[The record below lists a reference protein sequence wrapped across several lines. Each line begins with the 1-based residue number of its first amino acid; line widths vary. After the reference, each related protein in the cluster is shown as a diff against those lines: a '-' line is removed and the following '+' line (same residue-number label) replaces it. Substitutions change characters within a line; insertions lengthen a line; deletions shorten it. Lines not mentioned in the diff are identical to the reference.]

1 MAPEIRVVPSALN
14 GHEMSIFQVDAPRA
28 PAGLQP
34 IAMTSRSKSS
44 KANSS
49 PAPHNPAA
57 GDSEA
62 TPLPSTVKG
71 RSIRIELGPGHAPV
85 QVPWGTTA
93 DEVIRRAG
101 ITAPYPIV
109 AVRFRNKVAPLDRHL
124 EQAGLLEPITTASR
138 DGALIYR
145 RSLTFVLIVAVS
157 QLFPD
162 LRIYINH
169 SFNQGY
175 YAEVYNSALGG
186 NEPVSLSDSDIAA
199 IARRMHEII
208 ASNMPITRR
217 EHPLEEAIAIFEG
230 AGLNDKA
237 DLLRY
242 SPPGP
247 VSVYQLGD
255 RLNHFYGQLAP
266 STGALGVFELQ
277 LAPPGF
283 VLRFPRTSRPNELPP
298 SVSTDKTMGV
308 LREYERWLRILQ
320 WRTVSQLNALVE
332 ADKVREYILIAEA
345 LHEKRLGAIADMI
358 TNHPRH
364 PRILLLSGPSA
375 SGKTTSSKRL
385 SIQLRVNGF
394 RPTVIELDNF
404 FVDREKTPRDENG
417 DFDFE
422 SFGAIDVECL
432 QECVRGLLRGEAVR
446 MPKFDFKAGRSVP
459 GEEVRL
465 EPNQLLLLEGIHALN
480 DRLLPT
486 IPDGLKFKIYASPM
500 THLNIDDHNRI
511 SSSDARLLRRLV
523 RDSSYRGYDA
533 TATLS
538 RWPSVRRGEEKNIFP
553 YQENADAIF
562 NSALPYEIATL
573 KEPALA
579 VLQRVPREHP
589 EYSEAARLIKFLSY
603 FKSIESD
610 LVPRHSLLREFIGG
624 SCFTY

>member
-1 MAPEIRVVPSALN
+1 MPEK
-14 GHEMSIFQVDAPRA
+14 
-28 PAGLQP
+28 
-34 IAMTSRSKSS
+34 TKSS
-44 KANSS
+44 KAVAKADLRRGSRDLPIAKADLRDITPREQ
-49 PAPHNPAA
+49 PAR
-57 GDSEA
+57 
-62 TPLPSTVKG
+62 G
-71 RSIRIELGPGHAPV
+71 RTIRIDLGAGHAPV

-93 DEVIRRAG
+93 QEVIQHSG

-109 AVRFRNKVAPLDRHL
+109 AVRFRNKVAPLDRRL

-145 RSLTFVLIVAVS
+145 RSLTFVLIVAVN

-162 LRIYINH
+162 LRLYINH

-186 NEPVSLSDSDIAA
+186 NEPVSLSERDMAA
-199 IARRMHEII
+199 IDARMREII
-208 ASNMPITRR
+208 AANLPITRR
-217 EHPLEEAIAIFEG
+217 EHPLEEAIELFG
-230 AGLNDKA
+230 KAGLNDKVE
-237 DLLRY
+237 LLRW

-247 VSVYQLGD
+247 VSIYQLCD
-255 RLNHFYGQLAP
+255 RLNHFYGQLVP
-266 STGALGVFELQ
+266 STGALGVFDLQ
-277 LAPPGF
+277 VAAPGF

-298 SVSTDKTMGV
+298 NESSEKTMGV
-308 LREYERWLRILQ
+308 LREYERWMRILD
-320 WRTVSQLNALVE
+320 WRTVSRLNALIE

-358 TNHPRH
+358 TNHPRR

-385 SIQLRVNGF
+385 SIQLRVNGY

-404 FVDREKTPRDENG
+404 FVERERTPRDETG

-422 SFGAIDVECL
+422 SFAAIDVQHL
-432 QECVRGLLRGEAVR
+432 QECVRGLLRGETVR
-446 MPKFDFKAGRSVP
+446 IPRFDFKQGRPFP
-459 GEEVRL
+459 GEELRL

-480 DRLLPT
+480 DQLLPT

-523 RDSSYRGYDA
+523 RDASYRGHDA
-533 TATLS
+533 TATLA
-538 RWPSVRRGEEKNIFP
+538 RWASVRRGEEKNIFP

-562 NSALPYEIATL
+562 NSSLPYEIAALRDSALEVL
-573 KEPALA
+573 K
-579 VLQRVPREHP
+579 RVEREHP
-589 EYSEAARLIKFLSY
+589 EFSEAARLIKFLSY
-603 FKSIESD
+603 FKSIPQD